1 MDHDRTHEAS
11 GVHID
16 YRHAIRGTRAGFTN
30 QPLKNAGHAE
40 KPSDHSP
47 RSTSSMMSASE
58 VYLLGIG
65 VSNGWRTIMNFNLTT
80 IITQN
85 LEKMSDF
92 YQKLLQIEP
101 QVYRNNYAMFT
112 TDTASLALWRQS
124 EAEKFGL
131 DFMRSA
137 ANASMLIEFEVND
150 IDAEYQRLQSL
161 SVDWVQEPTTF
172 PWEMRAFYIRDPEG
186 NIVNF
191 YSSM

>member
-1 MDHDRTHEAS
+1 MAPIPRDHQLDSTLA
-11 GVHID
+11 
-16 YRHAIRGTRAGFTN
+16 
-30 QPLKNAGHAE
+30 LL
-40 KPSDHSP
+40 SDG
-47 RSTSSMMSASE
+47 
-58 VYLLGIG
+58 YLLCIG

-112 TDTASLALWRQS
+112 TNTASLALWRQS